1 MSGNWKEVVRL
12 RFTGDRFRDHALDL
26 GALSELSQFQK
37 IVAETAKALWRAANP
52 GRERLPW
59 HFEERTRLC
68 LRKIEDGSAAAP
80 LEVFIEDQEQG
91 SLFEPEPVE
100 ANEAVALAY
109 EVFEALEKNIML
121 PERFPRS
128 LVTEYTKLG
137 QTLAETEEIEIFP
150 PEREPARLTVV
161 SRARLMEYSHEEHE
175 AQVDVTGHVLEA
187 DVKRQRFQLWLDDTM
202 QVTVSFTTA
211 QEDEVTTALKEHE
224 RVSLHVRGRGKYSA
238 IGALLRI
245 TRIDEMALKLAKELK
260 FDFGAR
266 RIEDILR
273 ELSDQV
279 PETDWSSLPADLT
292 DDLDHYL
299 YGTPSK

>member
-12 RFTGDRFRDHALDL
+12 RFIGDRFRDHALDL

-37 IVAETAKALWRAANP
+37 NVAETAKALWRAANP
-52 GRERLPW
+52 GRNLPR

-68 LRKIEDGSAAAP
+68 LRTIEDGSATVP
-80 LEVFIEDQEQG
+80 LEVFIEEQEQG
-91 SLFEPEPVE
+91 ELFEPEPVE
-100 ANEAVALAY
+100 ANEAVMLAY
-109 EVFEALEKNIML
+109 EVFKAIEQNATL
-121 PERFPRS
+121 PESFPRS

-137 QTLAETEEIEIFP
+137 QTLAETEEIEIVP
-150 PEREPARLTVV
+150 AQREPVRLTVV
-161 SRARLMEYSHEEHE
+161 SRARLMEYTHEEYE
-175 AQVDVTGHVLEA
+175 AQVDATGHVLEA
-187 DVKRQRFQLWLDDTM
+187 DVKRQRFQLWLDDTTR
-202 QVTVSFTTA
+202 VTVSFTAA

-224 RVSLHVRGRGKYSA
+224 RVSLQVRGMGQYSA
-238 IGALLRI
+238 AGALMRI
-245 TRIDEMALKLAKELK
+245 TRIDEMSLKLSNELE

-266 RIEDILR
+266 RIEDILW

-279 PETDWSSLPADLT
+279 PETEWSSLPSDLT